1 MTQKLAY
8 RFIEALD
15 ALEQRGNIERMLDI
29 FAEACEIGN
38 ALHPEQF
45 HGKTGA
51 LEYWKSYRTTFR
63 DMHSTIR
70 NIIVG
75 DDSIA
80 LEWTACA
87 VDGAGN
93 EFRHDGVSVL
103 DVRGKEITRFRNYF
117 DTKKLAER
125 MPPHQAQNSVQR
137 DVAITAAAV
146 SG

>member
-1 MTQKLAY
+1 MTQELAY
-8 RFIEALD
+8 RFIEALA

-51 LEYWKSYRTTFR
+51 QEYWKSYRTTFR
-63 DMHSTIR
+63 ERHSTIR
-70 NIIVG
+70 NIVVG

-80 LEWTACA
+80 LEWTSHAI
-87 VDGAGN
+87 DGSGK
-93 EFRHDGVSVL
+93 EFHYDGVSVA
-103 DVRGKEITRFRNYF
+103 DVRGKEITRFRSYF
-117 DTKKLAER
+117 DTKKLGER
-125 MPPHQAQNSVQR
+125 MPPHQAQSSVQR
-137 DVAITAAAV
+137 NLAAA